1 MNDLNPS
8 FTQSVQN
15 ICGVQLTARQMH
27 AFQVFETELLDWNQ
41 KFNLTAIRDAEG
53 IHTKH
58 FLDSL
63 TCLQGM
69 NPANSVPRMIDIGTG
84 AGFPGLVLKIAI
96 PGAQLTL
103 VESIGK
109 KVEFCRH
116 MVEALKLDKVDV
128 IQTRAEEIGQMA
140 EHREKYDYALA
151 RAVANLPI
159 LLEYTLP
166 LVKIGGR
173 VIAQKGSSAHAEAN
187 SSHKALQ
194 LLGGHLRQLV
204 PVVLPGVAEDRF
216 LVLVDK
222 VAATP
227 PLYPRRVGIPQKKPL

>member
-1 MNDLNPS
+1 MNDIPVSFAQSLQSLSGIQLNS
-8 FTQSVQN
+8 R
-15 ICGVQLTARQMH
+15 QLH
-27 AFQVFETELLDWNQ
+27 AFQVYETELMDWNE
-41 KFNLTAIRDAEG
+41 KFNLTAIRDVDG
-53 IHTKH
+53 IRTKH

-69 NPANSVPRMIDIGTG
+69 NTSNPNPRLIDIGTG
-84 AGFPGLVLKIAI
+84 AGFPGLALKIAI

-116 MVEALKLDKVDV
+116 MVDILKLDKVEV
-128 IQTRAEEIGQMA
+128 IQTRAEEIGQMPA
-140 EHREKYDYALA
+140 HREKYDYALA

-187 SSHKALQ
+187 SSHKAMQ

-204 PVVLPGVAEDRF
+204 AVVLPGVAEDRF

-227 PLYPRRVGIPQKKPL
+227 PQYPRRVGVPQKKPL